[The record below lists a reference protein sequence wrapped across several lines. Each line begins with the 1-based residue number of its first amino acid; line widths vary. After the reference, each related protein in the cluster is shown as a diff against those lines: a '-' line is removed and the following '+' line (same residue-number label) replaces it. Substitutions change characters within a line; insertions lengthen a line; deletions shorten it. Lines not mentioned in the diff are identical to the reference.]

1 MVAVLSERDHYIRE
15 WVRVFYAT
23 LFVEQDRQYIGF
35 MFQERRWRLD
45 R

>member
-1 MVAVLSERDHYIRE
+1 MVVLLSERDRYIRE
-15 WVRVFYAT
+15 RVWVFCAT
-23 LFVEQDRQYIGF
+23 LFVEQDRQYIKF